1 MFYKQNALSLAFRQ
15 RVDVYK
21 SYFFYWFDD
30 AYEVTDFFI
39 NHIEELSD
47 DSIKKLMEIYNNNNQ
62 FKNRYRHSNDMEII
76 KKHLE
81 NEHKEVEKNSTND
94 DNWLNNNISVQAEST
109 LVYTLISFYLLFSFI
124 K

>member
-1 MFYKQNALSLAFRQ
+1 MINSRHTGMIIWIIKILRRLHDMFYKQNALSLAFRQ

-21 SYFFYWFDD
+21 SSFFYGFDD
-30 AYEVTDFFI
+30 ADEVTDFFI
-39 NHIEELSD
+39 HHIEELSD

-94 DNWLNNNISVQAEST
+94 DN
-109 LVYTLISFYLLFSFI
+109 
-124 K
+124 